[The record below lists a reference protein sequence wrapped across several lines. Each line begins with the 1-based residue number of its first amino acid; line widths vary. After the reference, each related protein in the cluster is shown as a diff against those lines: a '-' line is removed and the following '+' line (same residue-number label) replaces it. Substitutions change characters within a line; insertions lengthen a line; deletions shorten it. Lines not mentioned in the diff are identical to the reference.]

1 MLLKPKKF
9 KNYKVKKNRLHGL
22 NYNSKNLTKG
32 SYGLKALDYARL
44 TSKQIE
50 TTYMAINKILQKQ
63 AKVYI
68 NIFPDT
74 PITSKSIASR
84 MGKGK
89 GALEYWVA
97 VVKPGRVMFEISGVS
112 EEVAREALR
121 LATHKLPVKCKVV
134 SRADLEG
141 GAGSEE

>member
-9 KNYKVKKNRLHGL
+9 KNFKVKKNRLHGL
-22 NYNSKNLTKG
+22 NYNTKNLTKG
-32 SYGLKALDYARL
+32 NYGLKALDYARL

-89 GALEYWVA
+89 GDIKNCVCLI
-97 VVKPGRVMFEISGVS
+97 KPGKILFEISDVS
-112 EEVAREALR
+112 EDIAKKALNYGIS
-121 LATHKLPVKCKVV
+121 KLTINCKIVKFNKFN
-134 SRADLEG
+134 
-141 GAGSEE
+141 

>member
-9 KNYKVKKNRLHGL
+9 KNFKIKKNRLHGL
-22 NYNSKNLTKG
+22 NYNTKNLTKG
-32 SYGLKALDYARL
+32 NYGLKALDYARL

-89 GALEYWVA
+89 GDIKNWVCLI
-97 VVKPGRVMFEISGVS
+97 KPGKILFEISDVS
-112 EEVAREALR
+112 EDIAKKALNYGIS
-121 LATHKLPVKCKVV
+121 KLTINCKIVKFNKFN
-134 SRADLEG
+134 
-141 GAGSEE
+141 

>member
-9 KNYKVKKNRLHGL
+9 KNFKVKKNRLHGL
-22 NYNSKNLTKG
+22 NYNTKNLTKG
-32 SYGLKALDYARL
+32 NYGLKALDYARL

-50 TTYMAINKILQKQ
+50 TAYMAINKILQKQ

-89 GALEYWVA
+89 GDIKNWVCLI
-97 VVKPGRVMFEISGVS
+97 KPGKILFEISDVS
-112 EEVAREALR
+112 EDIAKKALNYGISE
-121 LATHKLPVKCKVV
+121 LTINCKIVKFNKFN
-134 SRADLEG
+134 
-141 GAGSEE
+141 

>member
-32 SYGLKALDYARL
+32 SYGLKALDYTRL

-89 GALEYWVA
+89 GDIKNWVCLI
-97 VVKPGRVMFEISGVS
+97 KPGKILFEISDIS
-112 EEVAREALR
+112 EDIAYKAL
-121 LATHKLPVKCKVV
+121 AYSASKLTINCKIVKFKKFQ
-134 SRADLEG
+134 
-141 GAGSEE
+141 

>member
-9 KNYKVKKNRLHGL
+9 KNYKIKKNRLHGL
-22 NYNSKNLTKG
+22 NYNTKNLTKG
-32 SYGLKALDYARL
+32 NYGLKALDYARL

-89 GALEYWVA
+89 GDIKNWVCLI
-97 VVKPGRVMFEISGVS
+97 KPGKILFEISDVS
-112 EEVAREALR
+112 EDIAKKALNYGIS
-121 LATHKLPVKCKVV
+121 KLTINCKIVKFNKFN
-134 SRADLEG
+134 
-141 GAGSEE
+141 

>member
-9 KNYKVKKNRLHGL
+9 KNLKVKKNRLHGL
-22 NYNSKNLTKG
+22 NYNTKNLTKG
-32 SYGLKALDYARL
+32 NYGLKALDYARL

-89 GALEYWVA
+89 GDIKNWVCLI
-97 VVKPGRVMFEISGVS
+97 KPGKILFEISDVS
-112 EEVAREALR
+112 EDIAKKALNYGIS
-121 LATHKLPVKCKVV
+121 KLTINCKIVKFNKFN
-134 SRADLEG
+134 
-141 GAGSEE
+141 

>member
-9 KNYKVKKNRLHGL
+9 KNFKVKKNRLHGL
-22 NYNSKNLTKG
+22 NYNTKNLTKG
-32 SYGLKALDYARL
+32 NYGLKALDYAKL

-89 GALEYWVA
+89 GDIKNWVCLI
-97 VVKPGRVMFEISGVS
+97 KPGKILFEISDVS
-112 EEVAREALR
+112 EDIAKKALNYGIS
-121 LATHKLPVKCKVV
+121 KLTINCKIVKFNKFN
-134 SRADLEG
+134 
-141 GAGSEE
+141 

>member
-9 KNYKVKKNRLHGL
+9 KNFKVKKNRLHGL
-22 NYNSKNLTKG
+22 NYNTKNLTKG
-32 SYGLKALDYARL
+32 NYGLKALDYARL

-63 AKVYI
+63 AKVYV

-89 GALEYWVA
+89 GDIKNWVCLI
-97 VVKPGRVMFEISGVS
+97 KPGKILFEISDVS
-112 EEVAREALR
+112 EDIAKKALKYGIS
-121 LATHKLPVKCKVV
+121 KLTINCKIVKFQKFN
-134 SRADLEG
+134 
-141 GAGSEE
+141 

>member
-9 KNYKVKKNRLHGL
+9 KNFKVKKNRLHGL
-22 NYNSKNLTKG
+22 NYNTKNLTKG
-32 SYGLKALDYARL
+32 NYGLKALDYARL

-89 GALEYWVA
+89 GDIKNWVCLI
-97 VVKPGRVMFEISGVS
+97 KPGKILFEISDVS
-112 EEVAREALR
+112 EDIAKKALNYGIS
-121 LATHKLPVKCKVV
+121 KLTINCKIVKFNKFN
-134 SRADLEG
+134 
-141 GAGSEE
+141 

>member
-9 KNYKVKKNRLHGL
+9 KNFKVKKNRLHGL
-22 NYNSKNLTKG
+22 NYNTKNLTKG
-32 SYGLKALDYARL
+32 NYGLKALDYARL

-68 NIFPDT
+68 NIFPNT

-89 GALEYWVA
+89 GDIKNWVCLI
-97 VVKPGRVMFEISGVS
+97 KPGKILFEISDVS
-112 EEVAREALR
+112 EDIAKKALNYGIS
-121 LATHKLPVKCKVV
+121 KLTINCKIVKFNKFN
-134 SRADLEG
+134 
-141 GAGSEE
+141 

>member
-9 KNYKVKKNRLHGL
+9 KNFKVKKNRLHGL
-22 NYNSKNLTKG
+22 NYNTKNLTKG
-32 SYGLKALDYARL
+32 NYGLKALDYARL

-89 GALEYWVA
+89 GDIKNWVCLI
-97 VVKPGRVMFEISGVS
+97 KPGKILFEISDVS
-112 EEVAREALR
+112 EDIVKKALNYGIS
-121 LATHKLPVKCKVV
+121 KLTINCKIVKFNKFN
-134 SRADLEG
+134 
-141 GAGSEE
+141 

>member
-9 KNYKVKKNRLHGL
+9 KNFKVKKNRLHGL
-22 NYNSKNLTKG
+22 NYNTKNLTKG
-32 SYGLKALDYARL
+32 NYGLKALDYARL

-50 TTYMAINKILQKQ
+50 TAYMTINKILQKQ

-89 GALEYWVA
+89 GDIKNWVCLI
-97 VVKPGRVMFEISGVS
+97 KPGKILFEISDVS
-112 EEVAREALR
+112 EDIAKKALNYGIS
-121 LATHKLPVKCKVV
+121 KLTINCKIVKFNKFN
-134 SRADLEG
+134 
-141 GAGSEE
+141 

>member
-9 KNYKVKKNRLHGL
+9 KNFKVKKNRLHGL
-22 NYNSKNLTKG
+22 NYNTKNLTKG
-32 SYGLKALDYARL
+32 NYGLKALDYARL

-63 AKVYI
+63 SKVYI

-89 GALEYWVA
+89 GDIKNWVCLI
-97 VVKPGRVMFEISGVS
+97 KPGKILFEISDVS
-112 EEVAREALR
+112 EDIAKKALNYGIS
-121 LATHKLPVKCKVV
+121 KLTINCKIVKFNKFN
-134 SRADLEG
+134 
-141 GAGSEE
+141 

>member
-9 KNYKVKKNRLHGL
+9 KNFKVKKNRLHGL
-22 NYNSKNLTKG
+22 NYNTKNLTKG
-32 SYGLKALDYARL
+32 NYSLKALDYARL

-89 GALEYWVA
+89 GDIKNWVCLI
-97 VVKPGRVMFEISGVS
+97 KPGKILFEISDVS
-112 EEVAREALR
+112 EDIAKKALNYGIS
-121 LATHKLPVKCKVV
+121 KLTINCKIVKFNKFN
-134 SRADLEG
+134 
-141 GAGSEE
+141 

>member
-9 KNYKVKKNRLHGL
+9 KNFKVKKNRLHGL
-22 NYNSKNLTKG
+22 NYNTKNLTKG
-32 SYGLKALDYARL
+32 NYGLKALDYARL

-50 TTYMAINKILQKQ
+50 TVYMAINKILQKQ

-89 GALEYWVA
+89 GDIKNWVCLI
-97 VVKPGRVMFEISGVS
+97 KPGKILFEISDVS
-112 EEVAREALR
+112 EDIAKKALNYGIS
-121 LATHKLPVKCKVV
+121 KLTINCKIVKFNKFN
-134 SRADLEG
+134 
-141 GAGSEE
+141 

>member
-9 KNYKVKKNRLHGL
+9 KNFKVKKNRLHGL
-22 NYNSKNLTKG
+22 NYNTKNLTKG
-32 SYGLKALDYARL
+32 NYGLKALDYARL

-89 GALEYWVA
+89 GDIKNWVCLI
-97 VVKPGRVMFEISGVS
+97 KPGKILFEISDVS
-112 EEVAREALR
+112 EDIAKKALKYGIS
-121 LATHKLPVKCKVV
+121 KLTINCKIVKFQKFN
-134 SRADLEG
+134 
-141 GAGSEE
+141 

>member
-9 KNYKVKKNRLHGL
+9 KNFKVKKNRLHGL
-22 NYNSKNLTKG
+22 NYNTKNLTKG
-32 SYGLKALDYARL
+32 NYGLKALDYARL

-63 AKVYI
+63 TKVYI

-89 GALEYWVA
+89 GDIKNWVCLI
-97 VVKPGRVMFEISGVS
+97 KPGKILFEISDVS
-112 EEVAREALR
+112 EDIAKKALNYGIS
-121 LATHKLPVKCKVV
+121 KLTINCKIVKFNKFN
-134 SRADLEG
+134 
-141 GAGSEE
+141 

>member
-32 SYGLKALDYARL
+32 YYGLKALDYARL

-68 NIFPDT
+68 NVFPDT

-89 GALEYWVA
+89 GDIKNWVCLI
-97 VVKPGRVMFEISGVS
+97 KPGKILFEISDIS
-112 EEVAREALR
+112 EDIAYKAL
-121 LATHKLPVKCKVV
+121 AYGASKLTINCKIVKFKKFQ
-134 SRADLEG
+134 
-141 GAGSEE
+141 

>member
-9 KNYKVKKNRLHGL
+9 KNFKVKKNRLHGL
-22 NYNSKNLTKG
+22 NYNTKNLTKG
-32 SYGLKALDYARL
+32 NYGLKALDYARL

-50 TTYMAINKILQKQ
+50 TAYMAINKILQKQ

-74 PITSKSIASR
+74 PITFKSIASR

-89 GALEYWVA
+89 GDIKNWVCLI
-97 VVKPGRVMFEISGVS
+97 KPGKILFEISDVS
-112 EEVAREALR
+112 EDIAKKALNYGIS
-121 LATHKLPVKCKVV
+121 KLTINCKIVKFNKFN
-134 SRADLEG
+134 
-141 GAGSEE
+141 

>member
-9 KNYKVKKNRLHGL
+9 KNFKIKKNGLHGL
-22 NYNSKNLTKG
+22 NYNTKNLTKG
-32 SYGLKALDYARL
+32 NYGLKALDYARL

-89 GALEYWVA
+89 GDIKNWVCLI
-97 VVKPGRVMFEISGVS
+97 KPGKILFEISDVS
-112 EEVAREALR
+112 EDIAKKALNYGIS
-121 LATHKLPVKCKVV
+121 KLTINCKIVKFNKFN
-134 SRADLEG
+134 
-141 GAGSEE
+141 

>member
-9 KNYKVKKNRLHGL
+9 KNFKVKKNRLHGI
-22 NYNSKNLTKG
+22 NYNTKNLTKG
-32 SYGLKALDYARL
+32 NYGLKALDYARL

-89 GALEYWVA
+89 GDIKNWVCLI
-97 VVKPGRVMFEISGVS
+97 KPGKILFEISDVS
-112 EEVAREALR
+112 EDIAKKALNYGIS
-121 LATHKLPVKCKVV
+121 KLTINCKIVKFNKFN
-134 SRADLEG
+134 
-141 GAGSEE
+141 

>member
-9 KNYKVKKNRLHGL
+9 KNFKVKKNRLHGL
-22 NYNSKNLTKG
+22 NYNTKNLTKG
-32 SYGLKALDYARL
+32 NYGLKALDYARL

-89 GALEYWVA
+89 GDIKNWVCLI
-97 VVKPGRVMFEISGVS
+97 KPGKILFEISDVS
-112 EEVAREALR
+112 EDIAKKALNYGIS
-121 LATHKLPVKCKVV
+121 KLTINCKIVKFIKFN
-134 SRADLEG
+134 
-141 GAGSEE
+141 

>member
-9 KNYKVKKNRLHGL
+9 KNFKVKKNRLHGL
-22 NYNSKNLTKG
+22 NYNTKNLTKG
-32 SYGLKALDYARL
+32 NYGLKALDYARL

-63 AKVYI
+63 AKIYI

-89 GALEYWVA
+89 GDIKNWVCLI
-97 VVKPGRVMFEISGVS
+97 KPGKILFEISDVS
-112 EEVAREALR
+112 EDIAKKALNYGIS
-121 LATHKLPVKCKVV
+121 KLTINCKIVKFNKFN
-134 SRADLEG
+134 
-141 GAGSEE
+141 

>member
-9 KNYKVKKNRLHGL
+9 KNFKVKKNRLHGL
-22 NYNSKNLTKG
+22 NYNTKNLTKG
-32 SYGLKALDYARL
+32 NYGLKALDYARL

-50 TTYMAINKILQKQ
+50 TAYMAINKILQKQ

-89 GALEYWVA
+89 GDIKNWVCLI
-97 VVKPGRVMFEISGVS
+97 KPGKILFEISDVS
-112 EEVAREALR
+112 EDIAKKALNYGIS
-121 LATHKLPVKCKVV
+121 KLTTNCKIVKFNKFN
-134 SRADLEG
+134 
-141 GAGSEE
+141 